1 MKLSKLRFSLRLKL
15 SLWYVFFLFI
25 ILTTF
30 SFVLYS
36 RVNNT
41 LAQNLDQSLLIEAD
55 SLSDVVVS
63 FWENQG
69 IDRYNKKLIQNKLE
83 GLLLRWGNSTKNLD
97 QGFLVKAVR
106 LLSADGKTLV
116 ISERFQQFSLPL
128 SDFVQGEIRGNK
140 VVYETFQRPMPIRL
154 ITFPIIEENKL
165 IYILQLA
172 VSTKREQNSLA
183 SLRLWLF
190 LLVPGGIL
198 GSVIFGW
205 LWSGRVMI
213 PLQQI
218 ISQSQKIN
226 IEDLHQRLKVTH
238 TKDELED
245 LSRTLNQMLDRLE
258 IAFKRLRQFSA
269 AASHELRTPLT
280 VMKGELEVS
289 LRRARSAGQYK
300 RVLKTTLNSIN
311 QMTSIVEQLLLISR
325 VQPGKESWQ
334 FQTVDLQ
341 KLLEGAVNDFRL
353 LFRKKKILVQKN
365 TKHVFVNGEERLLY
379 HLFVN
384 LLENAYKHTPL
395 KGQIKISLKKIKH
408 EIHFVISDSESGI
421 PPEEF
426 KDLFDQFF
434 KRKNSDKKSYGIG
447 LGLCR
452 YIVEIHNGQI
462 AVKNLPSK
470 GAQFT
475 VILPVSSMTKLS
487 S

>member
-1 MKLSKLRFSLRLKL
+1 MIRMSLRIKL

-25 ILTTF
+25 ILTSF

-83 GLLLRWGNSTKNLD
+83 GLLSRWGNSSKNFD
-97 QGFLVKAVR
+97 QGFLVKAIR
-106 LLSADGKTLV
+106 LLGANGNTLV

-128 SDFVQGEIRGNK
+128 SDLVKQEIKENK
-140 VVYETFQRPMPIRL
+140 VVYETFQRPLPIRL
-154 ITFPIIEENKL
+154 ITFPVIEEGRL

-183 SLRLWLF
+183 SLRWWLL
-190 LLVPGGIL
+190 LLVPGAIL

-226 IEDLHQRLKVTH
+226 IEDLHQRLKVSH
-238 TKDELED
+238 TRDELED
-245 LSRTLNQMLDRLE
+245 LTLTLNQMLNRLE

-289 LRRARSAGQYK
+289 LRRARSIGQYK

-311 QMTSIVEQLLLISR
+311 QMTAIVEQLLLISR

-334 FQTVDLQ
+334 FQTVNLQ
-341 KLLEGAVNDFRL
+341 KLLEGAVGDFKL
-353 LFRKKKILVQKN
+353 LFRKKKMSIHQQIQPVI
-365 TKHVFVNGEERLLY
+365 VNGEERLLH

-384 LLENAYKHTPL
+384 LIENAYKHTPVGG
-395 KGQIKISLKKIKH
+395 KIKISLKKWKQ
-408 EIHFVISDSESGI
+408 EIHFVISDSGPGI

-434 KRKNSDKKSYGIG
+434 KRKNNDKKSYGIG

-462 AVKNLPSK
+462 GVKNLSPR

-475 VILPVSSMTKLS
+475 VILPFSSMTKLS